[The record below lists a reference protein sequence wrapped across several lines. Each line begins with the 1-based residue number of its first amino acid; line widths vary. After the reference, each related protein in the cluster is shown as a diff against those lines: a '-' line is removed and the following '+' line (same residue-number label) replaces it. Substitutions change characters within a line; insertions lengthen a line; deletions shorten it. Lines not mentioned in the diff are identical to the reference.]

1 VQSLNCRVMV
11 VDDSET
17 EAFLLSQVLMLMGH
31 TVEQVR
37 SGKEALNRINAFS
50 PNVILSDLH
59 MADKPEGHDLA
70 RNVRTLD
77 RGRIVLVA
85 VMGSEG
91 AETPAEAM
99 ASGFDI
105 CLGKPIEITHLQTV
119 FESLGYEPT
128 SN

>member
-37 SGKEALNRINAFS
+37 SGKEALNKINAFS
-50 PNVILSDLH
+50 PNVILSDLRTTE
-59 MADKPEGHDLA
+59 MNGHDLA

-77 RGRIVLVA
+77 CGRIVLVA
-85 VMGSEG
+85 VTGSEG

-99 ASGFDI
+99 ASGFDV

-119 FESLGYEPT
+119 FESLGYEPA